1 MSELQNVLKKMK
13 LKGDKESTIDFLK
26 TVARLLPPSDDYGIS
41 LTKKGV
47 HEYVLDRRGVVII
60 SLSLEEYL
68 PIFSADSKRIEYNE
82 IPEDVIKVIKTNWKQ
97 ILGQLRDYLL
107 EYSKIDKKYL
117 EVADQVNSVIFEN
130 I

>member
-1 MSELQNVLKKMK
+1 MK